1 MLVRWTL
8 GPRCGGRSVGHSK
21 LERFENQG
29 GCIVSLHSHYPSLTK
44 SERKDALVPD
54 PQEYDMSDPER
65 SKITPLSA
73 KARLKVFKRLV
84 CSIQGV

>member
-1 MLVRWTL
+1 M
-8 GPRCGGRSVGHSK
+8 SD
-21 LERFENQG
+21 
-29 GCIVSLHSHYPSLTK
+29 YPDPAK

-54 PQEYDMSDPER
+54 PQEFDMSDPEQ

-73 KARLKVFKRLV
+73 KARLEAFELLV